1 MDWSGL
7 FTYTGV
13 TAITP
18 GPNNIMSMSGAS
30 RLGFRKSITF
40 NLGVASGFFALAILA
55 AVFCSTLSVLIPAIK
70 MPMLIVGACYL
81 LYLAWK
87 TYRSSDVE
95 ESEKIHHGF
104 VQGFLLQ
111 FVNPKA
117 YLNNIISFQAY
128 ILPSYDGNWPAIV
141 GFALLLATICLTA
154 TVLWSLFGSGF
165 KILFSKYARVTNTIM
180 ALALVYCAVALFL

>member
-1 MDWSGL
+1 MDWAGL

-30 RLGFRKSITF
+30 RLGFRKSYAF
-40 NLGVASGFFALAILA
+40 NLGVAAGFFALALMA
-55 AVFCSTLSVLIPAIK
+55 AIFCSTMSMLIPAIK
-70 MPMLIVGACYL
+70 TPMLVVGAAYL

-87 TYRSSDVE
+87 TYSSADVQ

-104 VQGFLLQ
+104 LQGFILQ

-128 ILPSYDGNWPAIV
+128 ILPNFDGNWLAIV
-141 GFALLLATICLTA
+141 GFALVLASICLVSTS
-154 TVLWSLFGSGF
+154 LWSLFGSGF
-165 KILFSKYARVTNTIM
+165 KVLFSKYGRVTNTVM
-180 ALALVYCAVALFL
+180 ALALVYCAIALFL